1 MPFRV
6 LLHHQKDKK
15 ILFFSKVCLIFLFG
29 RCNDYS
35 VIGDIIRMIAL
46 YYLLAFVSKKNVKLP
61 AMFLVGMAIS
71 FSSISLFAGING
83 HLIRAFSEG
92 ISTLVMLYILFS
104 QS

>member
-1 MPFRV
+1 MLNLNNIASLNNTTPINVPFISNAFV
-6 LLHHQKDKK
+6 
-15 ILFFSKVCLIFLFG
+15 
-29 RCNDYS
+29 NDYS